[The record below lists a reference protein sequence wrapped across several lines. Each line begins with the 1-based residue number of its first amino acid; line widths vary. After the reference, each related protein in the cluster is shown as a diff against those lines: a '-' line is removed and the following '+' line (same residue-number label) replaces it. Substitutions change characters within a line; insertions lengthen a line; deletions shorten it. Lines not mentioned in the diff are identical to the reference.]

1 MIFKPFSRNRMPK
14 PTWKKRRNS
23 RLRTEEQRLW
33 KNRKDNKL
41 PLGEDCSTDKAALF
55 KRNLATLHINLRAIG
70 LDVMLN
76 WGEILRGMPK
86 DGEFGEVEVKMVG
99 SQGVII
105 FRQ

>member
-1 MIFKPFSRNRMPK
+1 MPSSM
-14 PTWKKRRNS
+14 WKKRKKS
-23 RLRTEEQRLW
+23 RPRIEQQRLW

-76 WGEILRGMPK
+76 WGEKLRGMPK
-86 DGEFGEVEVKMVG
+86 DGEFGEVEVKLVG